1 MEEIKLVINFI
12 ESMGFVGLL
21 IILAVPTLR
30 KKFGFGSESNNNS
43 EILEHLE
50 QYYNH
55 DLTTFMSQINTK
67 IEKLDKIE
75 SHLEDMRV
83 NGVRI
88 RGK

>member
-1 MEEIKLVINFI
+1 MEEIKTIVDLIQGA
-12 ESMGFVGLL
+12 GFVGLL
-21 IILAVPTLR
+21 IILAIPTLR

-55 DLTTFMSQINTK
+55 DLTSFMTK
-67 IEKLDKIE
+67 IDAKLDKLDKIE
-75 SHLEDMRV
+75 SHLDDLRA

-88 RGK
+88 KK

>member
-55 DLTTFMSQINTK
+55 DLTSFMTK
-67 IEKLDKIE
+67 IDAKLDKLDKIE
-75 SHLEDMRV
+75 SHLDDLRA

-88 RGK
+88 KK